1 MAITYRDIRLVTFPV
16 YALPSG
22 NWHGQDGLLF
32 LDEKILDDKN
42 MKGASLGI
50 RRLQTPHTNLFPV
63 KYKITDLTGIIKSS
77 KKHFIDS
84 MGALFEYEKTNFL
97 KLSYY
102 KIERIENLTKVSRLH
117 LHGIK
122 KPFIVPRPPPSEIQY
137 AGVLHNGARPWLL
150 YDYSETKLKDTR
162 RKV

>member
-1 MAITYRDIRLVTFPV
+1 MAITYKDLNLITFPV

-22 NWHGQDGLLF
+22 NWYSQDGLVF
-32 LDEKILDDKN
+32 LDNKILDDKN
-42 MKGASLGI
+42 MLGSNLGL
-50 RRLQTPHTNLFPV
+50 RRLQSPHTNLFPI
-63 KYKITDLTGIIKSS
+63 KYKVRDLTGIIKSS

-84 MGALFEYEKTNFL
+84 MGALFEYEKIDFL
-97 KLSYY
+97 RLSYY

-117 LHGIK
+117 LHRVK
-122 KPFIVPRPPPSEIQY
+122 KPFIVPRPPPPEIQY
-137 AGVLHNGARPWLL
+137 AGVLHSGIRPWLL

>member
-1 MAITYRDIRLVTFPV
+1 MAITYKELRLVTFPV

-32 LDEKILDDKN
+32 LDDKILDDKN
-42 MKGASLGI
+42 MLGESLGL
-50 RRLQTPHTNLFPV
+50 RRLHTPHTNLFPI
-63 KYKITDLTGIIKSS
+63 KYRIKEFTGVIKSS

-84 MGALFEYEKTNFL
+84 KGAVFEYEKTEFL

-117 LHGIK
+117 LHKVK
-122 KPFIVPRPPPSEIQY
+122 KPFIVPRPPAPEIQY
-137 AGVLHNGARPWLL
+137 GGVLHAGVRPWLL
-150 YDYSETKLKDTR
+150 YDYAETKLKDTR